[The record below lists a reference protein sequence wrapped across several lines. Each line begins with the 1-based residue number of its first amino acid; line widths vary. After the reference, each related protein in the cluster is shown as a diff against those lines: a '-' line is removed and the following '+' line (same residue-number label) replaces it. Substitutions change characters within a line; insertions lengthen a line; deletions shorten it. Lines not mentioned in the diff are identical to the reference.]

1 MSKNYYVFVWGVK
14 KDCANIR
21 HEVCFEIKVIDECLK
36 VKFPSFLP
44 SKYHLNIDTM
54 IHLSSVLFVYF
65 LLYFEQKNYV
75 KQYNNIQDE
84 VYLTIPKSKKTHLKT
99 GFWKLEFM
107 EQQAEIAAKRRQ
119 ITGRFEEK
127 YIHTA
132 LTLPN

>member
-1 MSKNYYVFVWGVK
+1 
-14 KDCANIR
+14 
-21 HEVCFEIKVIDECLK
+21 
-36 VKFPSFLP
+36 
-44 SKYHLNIDTM
+44 M

-132 LTLPN
+132 LTLPNCLDYIRTNKGKKIWKPEIFLASTRQGILV

>member
-1 MSKNYYVFVWGVK
+1 
-14 KDCANIR
+14 
-21 HEVCFEIKVIDECLK
+21 
-36 VKFPSFLP
+36 
-44 SKYHLNIDTM
+44 M

-75 KQYNNIQDE
+75 KQYNNIQYE

-119 ITGRFEEK
+119 ITGRFVLSLSGQ
-127 YIHTA
+127 A
-132 LTLPN
+132 LHAKSLGFKHPTNDKWVNFDSKLPNDFKKLLDLLNNLNS

>member
-1 MSKNYYVFVWGVK
+1 
-14 KDCANIR
+14 
-21 HEVCFEIKVIDECLK
+21 
-36 VKFPSFLP
+36 
-44 SKYHLNIDTM
+44 M

-132 LTLPN
+132 LTLPNCLDYAYSKIQ

>member
-1 MSKNYYVFVWGVK
+1 
-14 KDCANIR
+14 
-21 HEVCFEIKVIDECLK
+21 
-36 VKFPSFLP
+36 
-44 SKYHLNIDTM
+44 M

-132 LTLPN
+132 LTLPILVEQLDYQITQIFEQKINDS